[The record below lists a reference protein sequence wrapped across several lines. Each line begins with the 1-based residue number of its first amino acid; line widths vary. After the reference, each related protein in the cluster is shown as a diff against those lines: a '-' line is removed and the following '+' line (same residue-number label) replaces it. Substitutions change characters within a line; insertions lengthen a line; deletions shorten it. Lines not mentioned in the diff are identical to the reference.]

1 MAEAEGRLLRIGILG
16 TARIADKLCWAIE
29 QTSTARVTAVA
40 SRSLER
46 ATAWAQ
52 VRGIAHVFGGYAELI
67 ESGVCDAVYV
77 ALPTALHAEWA
88 IRAADARLH
97 VLCEKPLASSLVE
110 AEAMS
115 AACAAA
121 GVVLLDGQMWPWHTR
136 TAAMLSAARS
146 MGSIRHVTAH
156 LSFKADETFW
166 QSNIRASASLEP
178 LGALGDLGW
187 YCVSIVEEVLCHQEP
202 LRVMSHTEWAPT
214 GVPAAVVATMVY
226 TSGATAVVR
235 CGFDAA
241 RRDFLEVEC
250 AEGVLRCDDWVH
262 PKEFDSFG
270 MSLAELR
277 ERPPT
282 PLPATYQTREAGNA
296 SKKSIPRSDQQ
307 NKKHPEIRPRSDPR
321 APPPLTASPR
331 HLQPRSL
338 AASQPRSLAASQPRG
353 KSALQCH
360 PSTPTL
366 SPPPSPP
373 PAPTPITHLHT
384 NPHPHP
390 HKVTPRGLI
399 MSHRHASKRF
409 GSSKTSAHSVRALP
423 PPIRLPLH
431 VAPAARRKPTS
442 GPAPVAPSVRRE
454 RRASSRSSGS
464 STRSNALR
472 PWLPCAIRPPA
483 ARSRRLSAPCSD
495 H

>member
-1 MAEAEGRLLRIGILG
+1 MAELRIGILG

-52 VRGIAHVFGGYAELI
+52 VRGIAHAFGGYAELI

-136 TAAMLSAARS
+136 TAALLSAARS

-338 AASQPRSLAASQPRG
+338 AASQPRSLAASREGRSRVP
-353 KSALQCH
+353 SLN
-360 PSTPTL
+360 PNPISTPISTPITHPHH
-366 SPPPSPP
+366 PPPSPTPITHPHLHPHPAP
-373 PAPTPITHLHT
+373 PSPTPITHL
-384 NPHPHP
+384 
-390 HKVTPRGLI
+390 TPTLI
-399 MSHRHASKRF
+399 
-409 GSSKTSAHSVRALP
+409 
-423 PPIRLPLH
+423 
-431 VAPAARRKPTS
+431 PTL
-442 GPAPVAPSVRRE
+442 
-454 RRASSRSSGS
+454 
-464 STRSNALR
+464 TR
-472 PWLPCAIRPPA
+472 
-483 ARSRRLSAPCSD
+483 
-495 H
+495 